1 MLFYEIVVIAIV
13 VAAAFG
19 FVAHLLRQPAIIG
32 FMIAGFII
40 GSLAIFEIGNL
51 DAIENLASIG
61 ITLLLFIVGLEMNF
75 KELRHVGLVSLLT
88 GLGQIVFTFIIGFFI
103 LTYLGFSS
111 LPAMYIAIALTFSST
126 IIIIKLLSEKGD
138 LNSLYGRIS
147 VGFLLVQDFVAILI
161 LIFLAGLQADGNAGM
176 NFLMTLIKGFSL
188 FGLTVLVSYFLPKI
202 LHFIGSS
209 SELLFL
215 FSLGWSLGIA
225 ALVGSPLIGL
235 SKEIGGFLAG
245 LALANSSEHFQ
256 IGAKLR
262 PLRDFFIILFFV
274 GLGAKLAA
282 GSLVSIPHVLLL
294 SLFVLIGNPLI
305 VLIIMGFLGYR
316 SKTSFSTSL
325 TVAQISEF
333 SLIIMALGL
342 TIGHV
347 SSGDASLVIMVGM
360 TTIFISSYLIIYSD
374 WIYGK
379 LKKILVLFEFRR
391 KKEEIDRLMVFSNHI
406 ILVGAH
412 RLGQNI
418 LKALLETGQQFIVVD
433 FDPKIV
439 EKLKNKGVNI
449 LFGDASD
456 EEIQELAGFSKA
468 KLIISTAPSF
478 SDNAVVFETVKR
490 INPQAKIILTADN
503 EWSAKE
509 FYKLGADYVI
519 LPHFLGGEHLAK
531 AIKDDYKCDCLK
543 IMKEADLASLD
554 LF

>member
-1 MLFYEIVVIAIV
+1 MTLYEIVIIAIV

-19 FVAHLLRQPAIIG
+19 FVAHLLKQPAIIG
-32 FMIAGFII
+32 FMIAGFVI
-40 GSLAIFEIGNL
+40 GSLAIFEIGSL
-51 DAIENLASIG
+51 EAIESLASIG

-75 KELRHVGLVSLLT
+75 KELKHVGLVSLLT
-88 GLGQIVFTFIIGFFI
+88 GLGQIIFTFIVGFLI
-103 LTYLGFSS
+103 ITYLGFSF
-111 LPAMYIAIALTFSST
+111 LPAIYIAIALTFSST

-161 LIFLAGLQADGNAGM
+161 LIFLAGLQAEGGPGM
-176 NFLMTLIKGFSL
+176 NFLITLIKGFIL
-188 FGLTVLVSYFLPKI
+188 FGLTILVSYFLPKV

-209 SELLFL
+209 PELLFL

-225 ALVGSPLIGL
+225 ALVNSPLIGL

-256 IGAKLR
+256 IGIKLR

-274 GLGAKLAA
+274 GLGAQLVA
-282 GSLVSIPHVLLL
+282 GSLVNISHALLL

-305 VLIIMGFLGYR
+305 VLIIMSFLGYR

-333 SLIIMALGL
+333 SFIIMALGL
-342 TIGHV
+342 AIGHV
-347 SSGDASLVIMVGM
+347 SPGDVSLVIMVGII
-360 TTIFISSYLIIYSD
+360 TIFISSYLIIYND
-374 WIYGK
+374 WIYNK
-379 LKKILVLFEFRR
+379 LKKFLVLFEFRR
-391 KKEEIDRLMVFSNHI
+391 KKEEIDRITVFSNHI
-406 ILVGAH
+406 ILIGAH
-412 RLGQNI
+412 RLGQGI

-456 EEIQELAGFSKA
+456 EETQQLAGFSKA

-478 SDNAVVFETVKR
+478 GDNIAIFETVKR
-490 INPQAKIILTADN
+490 INSQTKIILTANN
-503 EWSAKE
+503 EWSAQE
-509 FYKLGADYVI
+509 FYKLGADYVL

-531 AIKDDYKCDCLK
+531 AIKDDYKYDCLK
-543 IMKEADLASLD
+543 TMKEADLASLN